1 MYSVRIKSN
10 LFDLSNDYYGTCD
23 MGQLIPV
30 DAKIV
35 NPGDTF
41 RMESSALVRL
51 QPLVAPQMTPIN
63 VRIDYFFVPLRLLWK
78 NWEKFITGGPDG
90 MDDSVKPKIIIPE
103 GGFKPHSLA
112 DYFGIEP
119 GKGAGVK
126 ISALFYRAYN
136 KIWNEWYRDENL
148 QEEVGW
154 SDGDGDDTETSTELL
169 YRCWQKDRFTNSLP
183 WAQRGNSVSLPLGSI
198 APVKGNGKVLGLF
211 NGTTYAGLKANGSDG
226 LEDSAGLYGANVG
239 ETNATGGQMSNLT
252 GIGITT
258 DSTKSGMVADLS
270 EATSAP
276 VNDLRKAFQ
285 VQKWMERNARA
296 GVRYIEFILAHF
308 GVKSS
313 DARLQRSEYL
323 GGGKSPVVVSEVL
336 QTSSSDST
344 SPQGNMA
351 GHGFSVPK
359 TIQFTRGFE
368 EYGILMSLMSIVPR
382 SSYMNG
388 LEKKWSLNSRYDYYF
403 PEFCHL
409 GEQPV
414 KNQEVYLQDASVKDE
429 VGNSVNECS
438 FGFQGIYDEYR
449 HSYSYVTGD
458 FRNSLKQYTLA
469 RDFAEMPK
477 LNSDFVTC
485 KPSKRIFAV
494 TDENVNSFMFHIYH
508 NCKALRLMPKYAE
521 PGLIDHM

>member
-41 RMESSALVRL
+41 RAESSALVRL
-51 QPLVAPQMTPIN
+51 QPLVAPQLTPIN

-90 MDDSVKPKIIIPE
+90 NDNSVKPKIIIPA

-119 GKGAGVK
+119 GKGSGVK
-126 ISALFYRAYN
+126 ISALFFRAYN

-148 QEEVGW
+148 QEEVVW
-154 SDGDGDDTETSTELL
+154 SDDDGDDTVTSTDLL

-198 APVKGNGKVLGLF
+198 APVRGNGMTLGLTD
-211 NGTTYAGLKANGSDG
+211 GTNYAGASGSNSVGFSYVSENYGKPINTQSGTNISLANGRSF
-226 LEDSAGLYGANVG
+226 
-239 ETNATGGQMSNLT
+239 
-252 GIGITT
+252 GITT
-258 DSTKSGMVADLS
+258 DSEKSGMVVDLT

-351 GHGFSVPK
+351 GHGFSVPT

-429 VGNSVNECS
+429 EGNSVNEGS

-508 NCKALRLMPKYAE
+508 NVKALRLMPKYPE

>member
-41 RMESSALVRL
+41 RAESSALVRL

-90 MDDSVKPKIIIPE
+90 NDNSVKPKIIIPA
-103 GGFKPHSLA
+103 GGFKSHSLA

-119 GKGAGVK
+119 GKGSGVK
-126 ISALFYRAYN
+126 ISALFFRAYA

-148 QEEVGW
+148 QEEVVW
-154 SDGDGDDTETSTELL
+154 SDDDGDDTVTSTDLL

-183 WAQRGNSVSLPLGSI
+183 WAQRGNSVSLPLGSV
-198 APVKGNGKVLGLF
+198 APVVGDGKALGLI
-211 NGTTYAGLKANGSDG
+211 NNYGVTSTEGRRYLANDSSQQVYISGVGSTSGKAIGL
-226 LEDSAGLYGANVG
+226 
-239 ETNATGGQMSNLT
+239 
-252 GIGITT
+252 
-258 DSTKSGMVADLS
+258 TKEPNQSGMVVDLS
-270 EATSAP
+270 EASSAP

-414 KNQEVYLQDASVKDE
+414 KNQEVYLQDASVKDAN
-429 VGNSVNECS
+429 GNSVNEGS

-458 FRNSLKQYTLA
+458 FRTSLKQYTLV

-494 TDENVNSFMFHIYH
+494 TDENVNSFMFHVYH
-508 NCKALRLMPKYAE
+508 NVKALRLMPKDPE

>member
-41 RMESSALVRL
+41 RGESSALVRL
-51 QPLVAPQMTPIN
+51 QPLVAPEMTPIN
-63 VRIDYFFVPLRLLWK
+63 VRIDYFFIPLRLLWK

-90 MDDSVKPKIIIPE
+90 NDNSVKPTITIPA
-103 GGFKPHSLA
+103 GGFESHSLA

-126 ISALFYRAYN
+126 ISALFFRAYA

-148 QEEVGW
+148 QEEVVW
-154 SDGDGDDTETSTELL
+154 SDEDGDDTVTSTELL

-183 WAQRGNSVSLPLGSI
+183 WAQRGNSVSLPLGST
-198 APVKGNGKVLGLF
+198 APVVVGEPEDMNYVSQSQHLLPDGSKI
-211 NGTTYAGLKANGSDG
+211 GLKTDGLATGYATYSGSDKG
-226 LEDSAGLYGANVG
+226 TGNVSQF
-239 ETNATGGQMSNLT
+239 NPL
-252 GIGITT
+252 
-258 DSTKSGMVADLS
+258 KVDLS
-270 EATSAP
+270 EASSAP

-351 GHGFSVPK
+351 GHGFSVPT

-414 KNQEVYLQDASVKDE
+414 KNQEVYLQDASVKDAN
-429 VGNSVNECS
+429 GNSVNEDS

-508 NCKALRLMPKYAE
+508 NVKALRLMPKYAE